1 MELKLTNYNEKIIDT
16 VFKNYE
22 FNSSGK
28 IPVPLSNKN
37 QLVTINDLVKFF
49 SENNILSY
57 KKNFKL
63 NIVFEDFNNFT
74 NLIFK
79 LKNFGKDE
87 KYSSWHNEINNTI
100 HIIKSDFNPQLST
113 ISKKIIDSG
122 FNLNDVL
129 NFIVLHE
136 VGHAIQNNLYFINK
150 NCFSL
155 SKTNFSNFVNH
166 INFYKGYFEDING
179 VAILD
184 SSNISRILHK
194 TLKESFADLFA
205 IYSINKIYEPVKSK
219 KLIECII
226 KSRKDL
232 QPLEK
237 YFTFGL
243 LESFSNNIPK
253 FNSFNELNNHFELLI
268 SNHLKDTISSLFKEA
283 NSYTN
288 QVTNHFL
295 GFVDKVL
302 NLNLNDPIKV
312 SNYLLKNYDIYF

>member
-63 NIVFEDFNNFT
+63 NIVFEDFTNFT
-74 NLIFK
+74 NFIFK
-79 LKNFGKDE
+79 IKNFGKDE

-150 NCFSL
+150 NCFSS

-166 INFYKGYFEDING
+166 INFY
-179 VAILD
+179 
-184 SSNISRILHK
+184 
-194 TLKESFADLFA
+194 
-205 IYSINKIYEPVKSK
+205 
-219 KLIECII
+219 
-226 KSRKDL
+226 
-232 QPLEK
+232 
-237 YFTFGL
+237 
-243 LESFSNNIPK
+243 
-253 FNSFNELNNHFELLI
+253 
-268 SNHLKDTISSLFKEA
+268 
-283 NSYTN
+283 
-288 QVTNHFL
+288 
-295 GFVDKVL
+295 
-302 NLNLNDPIKV
+302 
-312 SNYLLKNYDIYF
+312 